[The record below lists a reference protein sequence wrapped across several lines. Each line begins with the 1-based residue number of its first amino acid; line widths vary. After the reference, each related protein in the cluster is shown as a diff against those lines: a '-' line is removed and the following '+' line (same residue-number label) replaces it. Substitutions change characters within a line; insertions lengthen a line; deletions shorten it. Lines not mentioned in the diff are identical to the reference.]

1 MSEPQQNPVDEIG
14 SEPNGRASPA
24 THPAHS
30 ASEPRS
36 PAQVC
41 KDIALFLGAPFITIA
56 YLALFPF
63 IGLRMLI
70 RTGSQ
75 ARHHRN
81 DVM

>member
-1 MSEPQQNPVDEIG
+1 MSEPQQNPGDTMK
-14 SEPNGRASPA
+14 SEPKGRASPA
-24 THPAHS
+24 IHPADS

-36 PAQVC
+36 PAQVF

-75 ARHHRN
+75 ARRHRN
-81 DVM
+81 DAA